1 MCFWK
6 PWLWGSPLWLP
17 RVGGAEELIED
28 GVTGLLVSPFDE
40 GALAEAINNILTR
53 GGKRKELGEMAK
65 EKARRRFPL
74 ELMVE
79 ETEKLYMKLLN
90 LNYSNG
96 EKNPAFTHRDDPG
109 CS

>member
-1 MCFWK
+1 
-6 PWLWGSPLWLP
+6 
-17 RVGGAEELIED
+17 
-28 GVTGLLVSPFDE
+28 
-40 GALAEAINNILTR
+40 
-53 GGKRKELGEMAK
+53 MAK